1 MTVTDSRQAEPAE
14 AAPVGRGRAARWV
27 LGDDT
32 QARWERPGLL
42 ALLAATAVLYLWGL
56 GSNGWANSYY
66 AAAAQAGTQSWK
78 ALFFGSFDA
87 GNAITVDKPPAAM
100 WMMGLSGR
108 LFGFSEFTMLLPQA
122 LMGVAAVAVLYA
134 TVRRCSGPGAGLI
147 AGAALALTP
156 VATSMFRYNNPDAL
170 LVLLL
175 VVAAYFT
182 VRATGAVSVAGMTKW
197 MALTGGAVG
206 FAFLT
211 KMLQAFLILPGL
223 GLAFLIAGGA
233 TVGKRIGALAV
244 GVVAMVFSAGWY
256 IALVS
261 LWPADARPYIAGSTD
276 NSLLQLALGY
286 NGIQRITGGNQPGG
300 GGHFPGGGP
309 GGEGGRNVFFGGEPG
324 IGRLF
329 NDFMGTEVSW
339 LLPAALIGLAA
350 GLWFTRRSPR
360 TAKVRAQL
368 ILWAGWLFVT
378 GAVFSY
384 MDGTVHPYYA
394 VALAPAVAALVGI
407 TVSELWAGRQF
418 PVPRLVLA
426 VMLAGTGV
434 WTFVLLNRTP
444 EWWPTLRWIVLIG
457 SVLVAAVLAVGAH
470 KLGKATV
477 VVAAAAMLLGL
488 AGSAAYAISTVANGH
503 SGGPMPSSGPAR
515 AGTGFGPPGGWDKQ
529 RDDTALA
536 ELLTGLDN
544 RWAAATVGSMGAG
557 NLELKTGASIM
568 SIGGFAGGD
577 DAPTLVQ
584 FQHYVADG
592 QVRYFYADDRG
603 PGGHGGPDS
612 DTDSAG
618 AQITAWVRQHYTKL
632 DVGGTTVYDLSKPL
646 S

>member
-1 MTVTDSRQAEPAE
+1 MTVTDTRP
-14 AAPVGRGRAARWV
+14 AARLL
-27 LGDDT
+27 LGEPS

-42 ALLAATAVLYLWGL
+42 ALLAGTAVLYLWGL

-100 WMMGLSGR
+100 WVMGLSGR
-108 LFGFSEFTMLLPQA
+108 LFGFNEFTMLLPQA
-122 LMGVAAVAVLYA
+122 LMGVTAVAVLYA
-134 TVRRCSGPGAGLI
+134 TVRRCSGPGAGLV

-175 VVAAYFT
+175 VIAAYCT
-182 VRATGAVSVAGMTKW
+182 VRAIGTASVANMTKW

-211 KMLQAFLILPGL
+211 KMLQAFLVLPGL

-233 TVGKRIGALAV
+233 TLGRRVGAVAV

-256 IALVS
+256 IALVG

-286 NGIQRITGGNQPGG
+286 NGIQRITGNNQPGGG

-309 GGEGGRNVFFGGEPG
+309 GGRNVFFGGEPG
-324 IGRLF
+324 LGRLF

-339 LLPAALIGLAA
+339 LLPAALIGLVATV
-350 GLWFTRRSPR
+350 WFTRRSPR
-360 TAKVRAQL
+360 TGKVRAQL
-368 ILWAGWLFVT
+368 ILWAGWLVVT
-378 GAVFSY
+378 GAVFCF

-394 VALAPAVAALVGI
+394 VALAPAVAALLGI
-407 TVSELWAGRQF
+407 SVAELWEGRQF
-418 PVPRLVLA
+418 LVPRLVLA

-434 WTFVLLNRTP
+434 WTFVLLDRTP
-444 EWWPTLRWIVLIG
+444 DWWPAVRWIVLVG
-457 SVLVAAVLAVGAH
+457 SVLLAVVLAVRVH
-470 KLGKATV
+470 KLGRATAA
-477 VVAAAAMLLGL
+477 VAAAALLFGF
-488 AGSAAYAISTVANGH
+488 AGSAVYSISTVANGH
-503 SGGPMPSSGPAR
+503 SGGPMPTSGPAR
-515 AGTGFGPPGGWDKQ
+515 AGGGDFGPPGGWGKEKDE
-529 RDDTALA
+529 TALRA
-536 ELLTGLDN
+536 LITGLDN
-544 RWAAATVGSMGAG
+544 RWAAATIGSMQASG
-557 NLELKTGASIM
+557 LELATGASIM

-577 DAPTLVQ
+577 NSPTLEQ
-584 FQHYVADG
+584 FQHYVTDG
-592 QVRYFYADDRG
+592 QVRYFIAADRG
-603 PGGHGGPDS
+603 PGGHGGPGS
-612 DTDSAG
+612 DKDSAG
-618 AQITAWVRQHYTKL
+618 SQISAWVAQHYAKL

-646 S
+646 T